1 MLFLFNTRFPICV
14 ELYCPTIV
22 ISLMQLKNGKDNKL
36 AKVDFSESKHSN
48 LNILFMGIPELIP
61 CVLWFALK
69 IFLYYIDQHS

>member
-48 LNILFMGIPELIP
+48 LNILFMGIP
-61 CVLWFALK
+61 
-69 IFLYYIDQHS
+69 